1 MFSVNNEGLAHL
13 SSRIRLQR
21 FTKQVHNIV
30 LFLKQM
36 RPKMIVCMA
45 LPVLASLAVISGPF
59 LRADSVPSSDWKVA
73 GPFGGTATAIGLDH
87 QHPNVLLAGG
97 MGSLLFRSEDSGA
110 NWSILNFPKFSL
122 SEISSVL
129 FDPADTN
136 HYLVGVIA
144 AGDGGLFESTDA
156 GLTWHRSKDIKAPV
170 RALAAAPSQPSR
182 FAAGTLDGLWLTD
195 DSSKSWRRASDP
207 QNPEMLGIT
216 AVAFDTKDPNI
227 IYAGTSH
234 LPWKTTDGGKTWQSI
249 HTGMI
254 DDSDVFSIYV
264 DPNDPSSVLASACSG
279 VYSSADRGDE
289 WHKLLG
295 IPNTSRRTHVIRE
308 DPTNPSIVYAGTTT
322 GLFKSLN
329 HGISWKTMTDTQVNA
344 LLIDPANPNE
354 MYLALKYDGVGKS
367 TDGGQRIAL
376 TNYGYVDRNIS
387 SITQSGARLVAIEP
401 TDGESPG
408 IFVSSD
414 RGESW
419 SQLHQQG
426 LVGVHLLS
434 VAGLQNNDRIL
445 LASSSNQLFKSI
457 DGGLGWKPLPVRIV
471 TLEQP
476 KAPAVRRSTR
486 SRTSHTSSTASR
498 PPKPIERIRE
508 VKPTEIRNLYS
519 VRSGTQD
526 LIYAATDLGL
536 LRSKDAGE
544 RWTITDIPA
553 SSGVMALYAAPDSNG
568 CLIARAATG
577 LFLSK
582 DYGDHWSELPFPLP
596 ASDINDVA
604 VPADSGSP
612 LLVATRVG
620 LYSSPDGGL
629 KWYANSSGIP
639 ASTVSAV
646 LYDGGNST
654 AYAIEYGQLFETK
667 DSGNSWARVP
677 SALPNLR
684 IRQLWKP
691 DSSSGRL
698 YGITSD
704 LGILFRN

>member
-1 MFSVNNEGLAHL
+1 M
-13 SSRIRLQR
+13 RL
-21 FTKQVHNIV
+21 
-30 LFLKQM
+30 
-36 RPKMIVCMA
+36 KMIAGVA
-45 LPVLASLAVISGPF
+45 VPAVASLAVVSGLF
-59 LRADSVPSSDWKVA
+59 LRADSVPASDWTIA
-73 GPFGGTATAIGLDH
+73 GPFGGTVTTIALDH

-97 MGSLLFRSEDSGA
+97 MSSLLFRSQDSGG
-110 NWSILNFPKFSL
+110 NWALLNFPKFSL

-129 FDPADTN
+129 FDPADAN

-144 AGDGGLFESTDA
+144 AGEGGLFESFDA
-156 GLTWHRSKDIKAPV
+156 GQTWHRSKAIKSAV
-170 RALAAAPSQPSR
+170 RSLAAAPSQPSR
-182 FAAGTLDGLWLTD
+182 FAAGTLDGVWVSD
-195 DSSKSWRRASDP
+195 DSGKSWRRASDT
-207 QNPEMLGIT
+207 QNEEMQGIT
-216 AVAFDTKDPNI
+216 AIAFDTKDPNI

-264 DPNDPSSVLASACSG
+264 DPNDPSTVLASACSG
-279 VYSSADRGDE
+279 IYSSSDRGDE

-308 DPTNPSIVYAGTTT
+308 DPLNPSIIYAGTTT

-329 HGISWKTMTDTQVNA
+329 HGVSWKTMTDTQVNA
-344 LLIDPANPNE
+344 MSMDPANPNE

-367 TDGGQRIAL
+367 TDGGQRIDL
-376 TNYGYVDRNIS
+376 TNHGYVDRNIS
-387 SITQSGARLVAIEP
+387 SITQSGSRLVAIEP

-426 LVGVHLLS
+426 LVGVHLHS
-434 VAGLQNNDRIL
+434 IVGLRNDDRTL
-445 LASSSNQLFKSI
+445 LASNSNQIFKSI
-457 DGGLGWKPLPVRIV
+457 DGGLAWKPLAVRIV

-476 KAPAVRRSTR
+476 KAPPVRHTTR
-486 SRTSHTSSTASR
+486 SRATSRASKASSTASG
-498 PPKPIERIRE
+498 PAKPIEKVRE
-508 VKPTEIRNLYS
+508 VKLTEIRNLYS
-519 VRSGTQD
+519 IQSGTQGI
-526 LIYAATDLGL
+526 IYAATDLGL

-544 RWTITDIPA
+544 RWTVTDIPA
-553 SSGVMALYAAPDSNG
+553 SSGVIALYAAPNSNG
-568 CLIARAATG
+568 YLIVRAATG
-577 LFLSK
+577 LFASK
-582 DYGDHWSELPFPLP
+582 DYGDHWSELQFPLP
-596 ASDINDVA
+596 VSDINDIA
-604 VPADSGSP
+604 VPADSSSP
-612 LLVATRVG
+612 LLIATRLG
-620 LYSSPDGGL
+620 LYSSADGGA
-629 KWYANSSGIP
+629 KWYANSRGIP
-639 ASTVSAV
+639 ASTVTAV

-667 DSGNSWARVP
+667 DSGNSWEHVP

-691 DSSSGRL
+691 DSSSSRL